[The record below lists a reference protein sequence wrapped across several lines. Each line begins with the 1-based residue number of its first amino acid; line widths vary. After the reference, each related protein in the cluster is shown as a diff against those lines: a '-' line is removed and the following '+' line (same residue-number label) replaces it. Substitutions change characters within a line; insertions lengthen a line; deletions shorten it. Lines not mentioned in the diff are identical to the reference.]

1 MIPLLWSLIQV
12 RDAMQL
18 RYEASK
24 GRRINYRFHGFTT
37 LESGWWYDAVNKVW
51 TNNYNFNDKEGKFSS
66 LRRTNALHEFSSH
79 QSCKTL
85 RAFRRKLKKAPK
97 GVEFI
102 LRSHWIGYDVYG
114 KGTLKD

>member
-1 MIPLLWSLIQV
+1 
-12 RDAMQL
+12 MQL

-37 LESGWWYDAVNKVW
+37 LEPGWWYDAVNKVW
-51 TNNYNFNDKEGKFSS
+51 TNNYNFNDKEGK
-66 LRRTNALHEFSSH
+66 FSSH